1 MNIELGNGK
10 HMLCRYV
17 DLEDHLDPRFDE
29 LTYGECGHFSSTVR
43 KYIKP
48 GSHYFFHKTI
58 NGQRYITAHYFVT
71 RVMEGYDARHD
82 PEIITE
88 YKNVHLHPPYACDNE
103 IKGESSD
110 IIIFGDKDKSLGEL
124 KTRLLFDRELAEKL
138 EFATGNK
145 IEFDKIDRRGKIR
158 TDAECLCS
166 ATRTPRVLTDKDAIT
181 LYNAISRSE
190 KGNGIDLSDVTQI
203 GSYIS
208 EKEFKKD
215 LNERGSSS
223 TSEFLMALDFPENI
237 IEQLIIENPNLLEE
251 GMKIITKQL
260 VVPSGRIDL
269 LLETKDNDLMLLEIK
284 SGLPK
289 DDVVTQVLSYVDAVK
304 SLYPGRN
311 VIPAILS
318 GGCSDRVVNA
328 ARSTGIKIYN
338 YWSVLGTS
346 KIL

>member
-1 MNIELGNGK
+1 MDIKLGNAK

-29 LTYGECGHFSSTVR
+29 LTYGECGHFSSMVR

-58 NGQRYITAHYFVT
+58 NGQRCITAHYFVT
-71 RVMEGYDARHD
+71 KVMEGYDARHD
-82 PEIITE
+82 PEIINE

-110 IIIFGDKDKSLGEL
+110 IIIFGDKEKSLGEL

-145 IEFDKIDRRGKIR
+145 IEFDTVDKRGKIR

-166 ATRTPRVLTDKDAIT
+166 ATRTPRLLTDKDAIT
-181 LYNAISRSE
+181 LYNSIIRGKEDNSIS
-190 KGNGIDLSDVTQI
+190 LSDVTQI
-203 GSYIS
+203 GSYMS

-215 LNERGSSS
+215 LNEREPSS
-223 TSEFLMALDFPENI
+223 TSEFLMPLDFAENT
-237 IEQLIIENPNLLEE
+237 IEQLIIENPDLLGE
-251 GMKIITKQL
+251 GMKIINRQL

-269 LLETKDNDLMLLEIK
+269 LLETKNGDLMLLEIK

-304 SLYPGRN
+304 SLHPSKN

-346 KIL
+346 RIL